1 MKKLILIRHAKS
13 SWKYNV
19 IDHERPLNTKGFLDS
34 GLIASFLEE
43 KQIKTDLVMVSD
55 SFRTKQ
61 TSEIILPKL
70 KINPNKIV
78 FSHNLYDFSGENL
91 TQTIKNCDN
100 SVNTL
105 MVVGHNHAITA
116 FANTYGNFFIDNV
129 PTCGVVIIEFNV
141 TNWNQINQ
149 GQTIETI
156 FPKNLRD

>member
-19 IDHERPLNTKGFLDS
+19 IDHERPLNSKGLLDSDLIAGFLK
-34 GLIASFLEE
+34 E
-43 KQIKTDLVMVSD
+43 KQVKTDLVMVSD
-55 SFRTKQ
+55 ALRTKQ

-91 TQTIKNCDN
+91 TQTIKNCNNTVD
-100 SVNTL
+100 TL
-105 MVVGHNHAITA
+105 MVFGHNHAITV
-116 FANTYGNFFIDNV
+116 FVNTYGDFFIDNV
-129 PTCGVVIIEFNV
+129 PTCGVVVIEFNI
-141 TNWNQINQ
+141 TNWNQINK

-156 FPKNLRD
+156 FPKNLSD